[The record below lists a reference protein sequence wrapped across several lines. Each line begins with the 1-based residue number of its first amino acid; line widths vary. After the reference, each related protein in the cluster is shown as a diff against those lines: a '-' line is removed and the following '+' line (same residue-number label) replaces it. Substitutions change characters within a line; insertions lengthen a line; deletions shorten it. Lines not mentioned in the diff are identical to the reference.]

1 MRTFQ
6 VHFVLSRNARRNGS
20 FFSTHKC
27 SMLLLTIHSTSTSS
41 YGTQNFYKQKHFCL
55 SDLSNTFV
63 LTVLIV
69 KDDNSGSHS
78 SQMDNVWS
86 TQHRIFVFNK
96 TRFIVFLSSFERCRL
111 PKIPLSHST
120 VKLLVTLHNINRK

>member
-1 MRTFQ
+1 
-6 VHFVLSRNARRNGS
+6 
-20 FFSTHKC
+20 
-27 SMLLLTIHSTSTSS
+27 MLLLTIHSTSTSS

-86 TQHRIFVFNK
+86 TQHGIFACNK
-96 TRFIVFLSSFERCRL
+96 AGFLVLFL
-111 PKIPLSHST
+111 PNFALRQSKYTESVNREFLVCLNKI
-120 VKLLVTLHNINRK
+120 NQN